1 MLPKH
6 NGVVG
11 CRGLRSLCK
20 GHAKTMK
27 TLKMAI
33 LAGLTGPIMILC
45 GCSTVRVTT
54 DHDPTVNFAKFRTYA
69 LEPPP
74 KAPSLSP
81 SADAALRSTL
91 NESLGARGIREVG
104 LGDRPDL
111 AVVPHV
117 RTERRYNV
125 QQWTSWGYGP
135 GVWPYSGGFYGM
147 WYGAP
152 VTYNTISSYTEGT
165 LLLDFVDTS
174 NQRLVFRGTGTGTV
188 STRPERNADKIRES
202 VEKIVARIPTTGP
215 GPVAGNYESVTT
227 AAATP

>member
-1 MLPKH
+1 
-6 NGVVG
+6 
-11 CRGLRSLCK
+11 
-20 GHAKTMK
+20 MK

-33 LAGLTGPIMILC
+33 LGLTAPIMVLC
-45 GCSTVRVTT
+45 GCSTVSVKT
-54 DHDPTVNFAKFRTYA
+54 DHDPTVNFGKFRTYA
-69 LEPPP
+69 LEPPTKTP
-74 KAPSLSP
+74 PLSP
-81 SADAALRSTL
+81 GADAALRTTL
-91 NESLGARGIREVG
+91 REHLAERGITEVSPSS
-104 LGDRPDL
+104 RPDL

-135 GVWPYSGGFYGM
+135 GAWPYSGGFYGM

-165 LLLDFVDTS
+165 LILDFVDTS

-188 STRPERNADKIRES
+188 SNRPERNSDKIREA
-202 VEKIVARIPTTGP
+202 VEKIVARFPTTGP
-215 GPVAGNYESVTT
+215 GPIAENYDSVTT